1 MEGDEAQLGKAVGSD
16 ADRQKATYPALA
28 GRLEVPIVI
37 IGGGLT
43 GAATAYACAAA
54 GLRVA
59 VLEAERIGHGASASG
74 SGIIQQAPAVG
85 RALSELIVNGRYLTL
100 DLSIFGFER
109 LVAGRPVVE
118 RNVIG

>member
-1 MEGDEAQLGKAVGSD
+1 MTRIRYGVSPWLDGS
-16 ADRQKATYPALA
+16 AKKATYPALA

-85 RALSELIVNGRYLTL
+85 RGLAELIVHGRYRSL
-100 DLSIFGFER
+100 DLGDLGIARVLRNEPLRER
-109 LVAGRPVVE
+109 A
-118 RNVIG
+118 II